1 MHSYL
6 ASAAPLHPE
15 SLIDNEKDPLT
26 LFYSLSFS
34 MYSYQKKKKTLKV
47 TLKKLIS
54 SILGAMVRD
63 MIIQNQLN
71 INNTKTLSMIHHVL
85 NLKDIDSYITYGLS
99 NYT

>member
-1 MHSYL
+1 
-6 ASAAPLHPE
+6 
-15 SLIDNEKDPLT
+15 
-26 LFYSLSFS
+26 
-34 MYSYQKKKKTLKV
+34 
-47 TLKKLIS
+47 LIS